1 MSDDH
6 IFFALG
12 HGVKFFPESRC
23 ISTATGSVIS
33 LSENSYRFLLL
44 LLQGETDKQSIINEV
59 WREQKGSVSDSSYYG
74 QIYMLR
80 KAFDMAGLP
89 SSLIKTIPR
98 KGVKFMGKVEKHIC
112 SDADT
117 DIDSLNTD
125 TQIIELDEHL
135 SDPVEELLPDQGKQR
150 NTNIEWYK
158 TKQWSVLV
166 SIVAVMA
173 VCWLT
178 TLVVMIFILL
188 H

>member
-23 ISTATGSVIS
+23 IITAAGSVIS

-44 LLQGETDKQSIINEV
+44 LLQGETDKQSIINQV
-59 WREQKGSVSDSSYYG
+59 WREQRGSVSDSSYYG

-80 KAFDMAGLP
+80 KAFDLAGLP

-98 KGVKFMGKVEKHIC
+98 KGVKFIGKVEKHI
-112 SDADT
+112 SDADSST
-117 DIDSLNTD
+117 ENLNID
-125 TQIIELDEHL
+125 TQIMDLEEHL
-135 SDPVEELLPDQGKQR
+135 FDSTEVVLSDDGKQS

-158 TKQWSVLV
+158 TKQWNVLI
-166 SIVAVMA
+166 SILAAMA
-173 VCWLT
+173 MCWLT
-178 TLVVMIFILL
+178 TLIVMVFILL